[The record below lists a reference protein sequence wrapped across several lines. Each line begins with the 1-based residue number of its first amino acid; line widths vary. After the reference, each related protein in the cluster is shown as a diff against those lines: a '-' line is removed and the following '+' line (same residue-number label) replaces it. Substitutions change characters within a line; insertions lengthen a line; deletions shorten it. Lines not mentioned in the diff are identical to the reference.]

1 MKDLRDVSMRSDFD
15 CYLFGEG
22 KHYEIYRRMG
32 AHAAKDGEKEG
43 VCFSVWAPHARRV
56 SVIGTFNGWD
66 EDADVMEPLGSSGV
80 YERFIPGVIEG
91 DLYKFCIESWDGSR
105 RYKADPYAAAYEL
118 RPGTASRVAD
128 ISGYEWTDESWC
140 RKRSQ
145 TKTDTAPMSIYEV
158 HPGSFQRRNHKEG
171 EDGFLNYR
179 QQAHALADY
188 VLEMGYT
195 HVELMGI
202 CEHPFDGSWGYQVTG
217 YFAPTSRFGSPKDF
231 MYFVNYMHRRGI
243 GVILDWVPAHFPKDD
258 HGLAL
263 FDGGYVYE
271 YEDPRKGEHPDWG
284 TKVFDFEKCQVR
296 NFLIASALCWLQEYH
311 VDGLRVDAVSSM
323 LYLDYGRAEGQWI
336 PNIYGGNQNLEAV
349 SFLQELNSVVKE
361 RAPGCCMIAEES
373 TPWKMV
379 TGPVKDGGLGFDF
392 KWNMGWMNDTLFY
405 YQKDPVYRQYHHDN
419 MTFGM
424 VYAYDEKFILPYSH
438 DEVVH
443 GKGSLI
449 EKMPGDGAEKF
460 AGLRAAYAFM
470 FGHPGKKLL
479 FMGQEF
485 AQEREWSEARAL
497 DWELLSEEPHRKMRH
512 YVQSLLWFYRDNPE
526 LYQADC
532 SPEGFAWVEKDRKEE
547 SIITF
552 VRYAQKKEHGLFFV
566 FNFTPVDR
574 RECVLKTISPLEH
587 RLVLDSEW
595 GEFGGSSP
603 WKPESYRTAPCADGE
618 KGWEITFNLS
628 GLSAAVFR
636 F

>member
-1 MKDLRDVSMRSDFD
+1 MKRLEEVSMRSDFD

-32 AHAAKDGEKEG
+32 AHLAGDGEKEG

-66 EDADVMEPLGSSGV
+66 EETDVMEPLGSSGV
-80 YERFIPGVIEG
+80 YERFVPGAIEG
-91 DLYKFCIESWDGSR
+91 DLYKFCIEGWDGTR
-105 RYKADPYAAAYEL
+105 RYKADPYAAASEL
-118 RPGTASRVAD
+118 RPGTASRVTD
-128 ISGYEWTDESWC
+128 LSGYEWSDEAWC
-140 RKRSQ
+140 RERRKRNLQSS
-145 TKTDTAPMSIYEV
+145 PLSIFEV
-158 HPGSFQRRNHKEG
+158 HPGSFQRRKHGED

-188 VLEMGYT
+188 VQEMGYT

-202 CEHPFDGSWGYQVTG
+202 CEHPYDGSWGYQVTG
-217 YFAPTSRFGSPKDF
+217 YFAPTSRFGNPKDF

-243 GVILDWVPAHFPKDD
+243 GVILDWVPAHFPRDE

-263 FDGGYVYE
+263 FDGTCVYE

-284 TKVFDFEKCQVR
+284 TKVFDFGKRQVR
-296 NFLIASALCWLQEYH
+296 NFLISSALCWLQEYH

-323 LYLDYGRAEGQWI
+323 LFLDYGRGEGQWV
-336 PNIYGGNQNLEAV
+336 PNIHGGNQNLEAV
-349 SFLQELNSVVKE
+349 SFLQELNQVVKE
-361 RAPGCCMIAEES
+361 RAQGCCMIAEES

-379 TGPVKDGGLGFDF
+379 TGDVKDGGLGFDF

-405 YQKDPVYRQYHHDN
+405 YQKDPVYRKYHHDS

-443 GKGSLI
+443 GKKTLL
-449 EKMPGDGAEKF
+449 EKMPGDEPEQF

-470 FGHPGKKLL
+470 IGHPGKKLL

-485 AQEREWSEARAL
+485 AQRREWSEDRAL
-497 DWELLSEEPHRKMRH
+497 DWELLEEEPHSRMRH
-512 YVQSLLWFYRDNPE
+512 YVQSLLWFYRENPE
-526 LYQADC
+526 LYELDYEH
-532 SPEGFAWVEKDRKEE
+532 EGFAWVESERREE

-552 VRYAQKKEHGLFFV
+552 ARYAGKKDHGLLFV
-566 FNFTPVDR
+566 FNFTPVER
-574 RECVLKTISPLEH
+574 KGCILKTASPSEH

-595 GEFGGSSP
+595 GEFGGSSS
-603 WKPESYRTAPCADGE
+603 WKPESYRPVPNREDG
-618 KGWEITFNLS
+618 GWEISFDLS
-628 GLSAAVFR
+628 GMSAAVFR